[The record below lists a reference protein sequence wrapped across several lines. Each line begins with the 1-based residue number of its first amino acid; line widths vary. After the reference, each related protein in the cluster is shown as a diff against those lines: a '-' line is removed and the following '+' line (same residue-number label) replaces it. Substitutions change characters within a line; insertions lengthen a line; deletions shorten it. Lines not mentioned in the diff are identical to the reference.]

1 MSEMSM
7 LMWLAR
13 KIDQLETAGLTR
25 DEVAIAISPY
35 QERKLKEELG
45 ALSFYAPYTVHNS
58 EYYGWRIIVKGE
70 NP

>member
-25 DEVAIAISPY
+25 DEVAIAISDY
-35 QERKLKEELG
+35 QERKLKEELS
-45 ALSFYAPYTVHNS
+45 ALTLYIPYSVHHS
-58 EYYGWRIIVKGE
+58 EYYGWRLIVKGRK
-70 NP
+70 